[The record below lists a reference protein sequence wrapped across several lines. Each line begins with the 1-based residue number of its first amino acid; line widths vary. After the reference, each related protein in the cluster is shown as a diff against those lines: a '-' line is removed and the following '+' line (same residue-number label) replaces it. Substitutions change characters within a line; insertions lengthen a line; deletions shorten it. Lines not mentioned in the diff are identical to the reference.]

1 MITPDGHSIVSRRR
15 VGERYA
21 TRVRIAA
28 PQGSRYNGQRGVVV
42 DILET
47 AGTLMVQLGPGLVL
61 PFGFGEVEVI
71 EERSR
76 YQ

>member
-1 MITPDGHSIVSRRR
+1 VITPRGQSVVSRRS

-28 PQGSRYNGQRGVVV
+28 PQGSRYDGERGFVV
-42 DILET
+42 DIVRD
-47 AGTLMVQLGPGLVL
+47 TLLVQLRPGLVL
-61 PFGFGEVEVI
+61 PFGAGEVEVI
-71 EERSR
+71 EERSA